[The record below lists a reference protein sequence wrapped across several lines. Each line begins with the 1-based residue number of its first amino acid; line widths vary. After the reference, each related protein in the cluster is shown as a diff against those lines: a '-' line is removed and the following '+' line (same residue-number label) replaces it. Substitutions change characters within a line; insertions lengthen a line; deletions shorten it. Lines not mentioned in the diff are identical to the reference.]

1 MGVAPLG
8 QEPTTDKAAQ
18 SSTNGAKSIE
28 LTDDWLA
35 DWLDDRGRGGRR
47 RRQVVGGLAAVAV
60 VAFGSR
66 LARIG
71 GGAFVER
78 AHHAARVGHVLA

>member
-8 QEPTTDKAAQ
+8 QEPTTDEAAQ

-28 LTDDWLA
+28 LTDDGLG

-47 RRQVVGGLAAVAV
+47 RRQVVGRLAAVAV
-60 VAFGSR
+60 VALGSR

-71 GGAFVER
+71 GGALVER
-78 AHHAARVGHVLA
+78 AHHAARVGDVLA